1 VTLNLEKLDRFVHL
15 RGTGLDELEW
25 RGSDDED
32 GLDSGSD
39 DEEDEGSEE
48 EGEDGDELGELL
60 DEGEMNEEERE
71 RRHAGLTQAE
81 KVIFRP

>member
-25 RGSDDED
+25 RGSDD
-32 GLDSGSD
+32 
-39 DEEDEGSEE
+39 EE